1 MKFIKRVL
9 LLIFAVFLL
18 DFKTYAYA
26 LEDNSISVSAKS
38 YVLIESK
45 TGRIISEKNSDK
57 KLAMA
62 STTKIMSAILCLESG
77 NLDKEFEVDS
87 EAIKVEGSS
96 MGLVEGE
103 IVTKRDLCVG
113 MLLPSGN
120 DAANATAVA
129 VGGSIENFVAMMN
142 EKAKEIGLEKTHF
155 VTPSGL
161 DANGHGSTA
170 YDMALLASYAL
181 ENEDFA
187 QICQSEQITLKT
199 TLDNSV
205 NTKVLTNS
213 NKLLSMYEGVTGVK
227 TGFTDEAGRCLVSSC
242 ERNGVT
248 LICVT
253 LNAPDDWNDHINLYE
268 YGFSV
273 AEKTIV
279 STEEK
284 EISVV
289 GSDKEKIT
297 SVAENE
303 FFYGK
308 IAGDENDIEVVYETK
323 PFLFADVKSGDIVG
337 NVKYYYSGKEIFS
350 DNLIATE
357 NAEYIS
363 ENSNQ
368 NIFERLLLKIGSV
381 F

>member
-1 MKFIKRVL
+1 M
-9 LLIFAVFLL
+9 
-18 DFKTYAYA
+18 
-26 LEDNSISVSAKS
+26 
-38 YVLIESK
+38 
-45 TGRIISEKNSDK
+45 
-57 KLAMA
+57 
-62 STTKIMSAILCLESG
+62 
-77 NLDKEFEVDS
+77 
-87 EAIKVEGSS
+87 
-96 MGLVEGE
+96 
-103 IVTKRDLCVG
+103 
-113 MLLPSGN
+113 
-120 DAANATAVA
+120 
-129 VGGSIENFVAMMN
+129 
-142 EKAKEIGLEKTHF
+142 
-155 VTPSGL
+155 
-161 DANGHGSTA
+161 
-170 YDMALLASYAL
+170 YD
-181 ENEDFA
+181 
-187 QICQSEQITLKT
+187 
-199 TLDNSV
+199 
-205 NTKVLTNS
+205 
-213 NKLLSMYEGVTGVK
+213 GVTGVK

-268 YGFSV
+268 YGFGV

-297 SVAENE
+297 YVAENE

-357 NAEYIS
+357 NAEYIP